1 MLLSNRHTNSR
12 EKKISQRTYD
22 RVNIAK
28 SYIEKK
34 YKMKKEKEEEK
45 KKGKCFILHL

>member
-1 MLLSNRHTNSR
+1 MLSSISTKLYR

-45 KKGKCFILHL
+45 KKGK